1 MNLRIYYSNKLKET
15 KVTISYVYLV
25 KRAVK
30 AALGYMNFPYDCEIS
45 LTFCGD
51 SYIRD
56 LNSKYRGLDSAT
68 DVLSFPLCDFR
79 NGDEPDEELNE
90 LGDIVIN
97 LERAKA
103 QAEEYG
109 HSIEREVS
117 FLAVHSTLHLLGLD
131 HERSAEEDEFVCSL
145 QDEIMNNLKMNK

>member
-1 MNLRIYYSNKLKET
+1 MNLKIYYSNKLTET
-15 KVTISYVYLV
+15 KRTLKLACLV
-25 KRAVK
+25 EKAVK
-30 AALGYMNFPYDCEIS
+30 AALNYMNFPFDCEVS

-51 SYIRD
+51 EYIKK
-56 LNSKYRGLDSAT
+56 LNAKYRKRDTAT

-97 LERAKA
+97 LERAQT
-103 QAEEYG
+103 QADEIG
-109 HSIEREVS
+109 HSLEREVA
-117 FLAVHSTLHLLGLD
+117 FLAIHSTLHLLGLD

-145 QDEIMNNLKMNK
+145 QDEIIKLVKID

>member
-1 MNLRIYYSNKLKET
+1 MNLRIYYSNKLTET
-15 KVTISYVYLV
+15 SETVKLVYLV
-25 KRAVK
+25 HKAVK
-30 AALGYMNFPYDCEIS
+30 AALGYMNFQFDSEIS

-51 SYIRD
+51 EYIRG
-56 LNSKYRGLDSAT
+56 LNAKYRNNDSAT

-97 LERAKA
+97 LERAKK

-109 HSIEREVS
+109 HSFRHEVA

-145 QDEIMNNLKMNK
+145 QDEIMKELDID

>member
-15 KVTISYVYLV
+15 SRTVKLVYLV
-25 KRAVK
+25 KRSVK
-30 AALGYMNFPYDCEIS
+30 ATLGYMNFPYDCEVS

-51 SYIRD
+51 EYIRE
-56 LNSKYRGLDSAT
+56 LNAKYRNKDSVT

-97 LERAKA
+97 LERAKL

-109 HSIEREVS
+109 HSLEREVA

-131 HERSAEEDEFVCSL
+131 HERSEEEDEFVCSL
-145 QDEIMNNLKMNK
+145 QDEIMKVLKIEV

>member
-15 KVTISYVYLV
+15 PDTVRYVYLV
-25 KRAVK
+25 RRAVK

-51 SYIRD
+51 SYIKE
-56 LNSKYRGLDSAT
+56 LNAKYRGRDTAT

-97 LERAKA
+97 LDRAKI

-109 HSIEREVS
+109 HSFRHEVA

-131 HERSAEEDEFVCSL
+131 HERSTEEDEFVCSL
-145 QDEIMNNLKMNK
+145 QNEIMKELDID

>member
-15 KVTISYVYLV
+15 ERTIRFVYLV
-25 KRAVK
+25 RRAVK
-30 AALGYMNFPYDCEIS
+30 ATLGYMNFPYDCEIS

-51 SYIRD
+51 DYIRE
-56 LNSKYRGLDSAT
+56 LNAKYRDRDSAT

-97 LERAKA
+97 LERAA
-103 QAEEYG
+103 VQAEEYG
-109 HSIEREVS
+109 HSIDREVS

-131 HERSAEEDEFVCSL
+131 HERSEEEDEFVCSL
-145 QDEIMNNLKMNK
+145 QDEIIKNLKLDK

>member
-1 MNLRIYYSNKLKET
+1 MNLRIYYSNKLTET
-15 KVTISYVYLV
+15 SETVKLVYLV
-25 KRAVK
+25 HKAVK
-30 AALGYMNFPYDCEIS
+30 AALGYMNFQFDSEIS

-51 SYIRD
+51 EYIRG
-56 LNSKYRGLDSAT
+56 LNAKYRNKDSAT

-97 LERAKA
+97 LERAKK

-109 HSIEREVS
+109 HSFRHEVA

-145 QDEIMNNLKMNK
+145 QDEIMKELDID

>member
-1 MNLRIYYSNKLKET
+1 MNLKIYYSNKLKET
-15 KVTISYVYLV
+15 SATVKLVYLV
-25 KRAVK
+25 RKAVK

-51 SYIRD
+51 DYIKE
-56 LNSKYRGLDSAT
+56 LNSKYRGRDAVT

-97 LERAKA
+97 LERAKQQA
-103 QAEEYG
+103 QEYG
-109 HSIEREVS
+109 HSLEREVA

-131 HERSAEEDEFVCSL
+131 HERSKEEDEFVCSL
-145 QDEIMNNLKMNK
+145 QDEIMKNLKLER